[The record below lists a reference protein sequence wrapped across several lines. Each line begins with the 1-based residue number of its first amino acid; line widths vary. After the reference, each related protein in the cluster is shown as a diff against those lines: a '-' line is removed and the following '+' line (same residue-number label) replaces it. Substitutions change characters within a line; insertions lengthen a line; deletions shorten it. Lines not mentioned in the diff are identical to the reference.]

1 MKNPGRP
8 VTEGWIALR
17 EGRKHQVKLMV
28 KAVGGHV
35 FTLRRT
41 SIGSL
46 TLDPDLKP
54 GEYRELTAEE
64 IEGLLTSKK

>member
-28 KAVGGHV
+28 KFVGGHV
-35 FTLRRT
+35 FTLKRT
-41 SIGSL
+41 SIGGL
-46 TLDPDLKP
+46 ELDPRLRP
-54 GEYRELTAEE
+54 GEYRELTEEE
-64 IEGLLTSKK
+64 IAGLFVSKK